1 MACSVVVSSIYG
13 NMSYNKK
20 IMSPASGLGHKQAGG
35 FAIVHTRKVM
45 YKLIL
50 LFVSLPLSF
59 VANAALSEGEL
70 EQLATKFVEAKNARQ
85 QPDTTIQDIDAFI
98 NLIADEFVDE
108 HVKFKVTIT
117 EKSALREGLIAKM
130 SDKIYYSSIVINE
143 IMTGGNVAIIK
154 MTESGKVRPNHL
166 DKDITYSS
174 VNIVT
179 LEFNDAKLITHI
191 RRHHG

>member
-1 MACSVVVSSIYG
+1 
-13 NMSYNKK
+13 
-20 IMSPASGLGHKQAGG
+20 
-35 FAIVHTRKVM
+35 M
-45 YKLIL
+45 YKLLL
-50 LFVSLPLSF
+50 LFVFLPLSF
-59 VANAALSEGEL
+59 AANAALSEGEL
-70 EQLATKFVEAKNARQ
+70 EQLATKFVEAKNAQQ

-117 EKSALREGLIAKM
+117 EKSALRKGLIAKM

-143 IMTGGNVAIIK
+143 IMTGENVAIIK

-179 LEFNDAKLITHI
+179 LEFNDDKLITHI

>member
-1 MACSVVVSSIYG
+1 
-13 NMSYNKK
+13 
-20 IMSPASGLGHKQAGG
+20 
-35 FAIVHTRKVM
+35 M
-45 YKLIL
+45 YKLLL
-50 LFVSLPLSF
+50 LFVFLSLSF
-59 VANAALSEGEL
+59 TANAALSEREL

-85 QPDTTIQDIDAFI
+85 QPNTTIQDIDAFI

-130 SDKIYYSSIVINE
+130 SDKIYYSSIVINQ

-179 LEFNDAKLITHI
+179 LEFNKDKLITHI

>member
-1 MACSVVVSSIYG
+1 
-13 NMSYNKK
+13 
-20 IMSPASGLGHKQAGG
+20 
-35 FAIVHTRKVM
+35 M
-45 YKLIL
+45 YKLLL

-108 HVKFKVTIT
+108 HVKFNVTIT

-130 SDKIYYSSIVINE
+130 NDKIYYSSIVINE
-143 IMTGGNVAIIK
+143 MMTGSNVAIIK
-154 MTESGKVRPNHL
+154 MTESGKVKPNHL

-191 RRHHG
+191 RRHHGWCVYNKTLLALPSVAGTLTRGLTHFVRILAHALAPQSLAL